1 MKQPFSEHTFKIIET
16 PRLYLR
22 LLTPSD
28 YHFLYSTCSDK
39 DLLLFFGFNDQDTLL
54 KEKAKW
60 EKGLES
66 YRFSIAYFQLIL
78 KSTEKI
84 IGSAGFH
91 TWNKDHFKAELG
103 YDIREDEH
111 KRKGFMTE
119 AVNSILHYGF
129 TELGLRRVEA
139 CIGPDNQASLGVV
152 NHFNFRQEGHL
163 RAHYFKDDIF
173 HDSLIF
179 SLLKEEFMQ

>member
-1 MKQPFSEHTFKIIET
+1 MKQPFPEHTFKIIET

-22 LLTPSD
+22 LLTPAD
-28 YHFLYSTCSDK
+28 YNYLYTNCNEE
-39 DLLLFFGFNDQDTLL
+39 DLLVFFEFNDTITLL
-54 KEKAKW
+54 KEKVKW

-84 IGSAGFH
+84 IGLAGFH

-103 YDIREDEH
+103 YDIREDAN
-111 KRKGFMTE
+111 KRQGLMTE

-139 CIGPDNQASLGVV
+139 CIGPDNQASIGVV
-152 NHFNFRQEGHL
+152 NHFEFRQEGHL
-163 RAHYFKDDIF
+163 RAHYFRDDIF
-173 HDSLIF
+173 YDSLIF
-179 SLLKEEFMQ
+179 SLLKEEFIR